1 LADAR
6 SFGLCEL
13 IGRISG
19 SNFFIDPAQKPYPA
33 RVSRKWTSQNLDFK
47 ELKYQ
52 NLENKELS
60 GAGFALGGPSLP
72 RS

>member
-6 SFGLCEL
+6 ASGLREL
-13 IGRISG
+13 IGRISE
-19 SNFFIDPAQKPYPA
+19 SNFFIDPGRKPCPA

-72 RS
+72 R